1 VSLGVQLV
9 VRAER
14 PEDFA
19 TIRLVNE
26 AAFGRPDEAD
36 LVDALR
42 VEGAVLHSFVAE
54 RGRNIVGHVL
64 FSRVIIQADCGQVA
78 AVALAP
84 VAVLPAHQSL
94 GIGSR
99 LIRHGLHRL
108 REDAE
113 KIVLVLGELEYYA
126 RFGFSAEKARRLI
139 TPFPPESYMALELSS
154 GALDGVEGCVRYA
167 AAFGL

>member
-1 VSLGVQLV
+1 
-9 VRAER
+9 
-14 PEDFA
+14 
-19 TIRLVNE
+19 
-26 AAFGRPDEAD
+26 
-36 LVDALR
+36 LR

-84 VAVLPAHQSL
+84 VAILPAHQGA
-94 GIGSR
+94 GIGTQ
-99 LIRHGLHRL
+99 LVHHGLHRL

-113 KIVLVLGELEYYA
+113 KIVLVLGEPEYYA
-126 RFGFSAEKARRLI
+126 RFGFSAEKVRHL
-139 TPFPPESYMALELSS
+139 TTSFPPESYMALELRP